1 MNTFRVA
8 SVDSISLQM
17 LNLKLPNGRF
27 LIPTPQTSSGRVTG
41 SVLSTYHE
49 EQFNANLDDHL
60 GSRDSLLG
68 KFFFAHAP
76 LFSALAGSNFGVPAS
91 LPGFGTLVNVDNR
104 VLSVQEI
111 HTFNPAL
118 DYGVESE
125 TAEMR
130 A

>member
-8 SVDSISLQM
+8 SVDSICLQM

-68 KFFFAHAP
+68 KFFFAHAH
-76 LFSALAGSNFGVPAS
+76 SLAHLLDPTLAFPQAS
-91 LPGFGTLVNVDNR
+91 LASAR
-104 VLSVQEI
+104 S
-111 HTFNPAL
+111 
-118 DYGVESE
+118 
-125 TAEMR
+125 
-130 A
+130 